1 MTNHPVPLITTS
13 AAPDH
18 RRLTRAEQ
26 LTLTTWRWAFVA
38 LCRQVEP
45 QDLLP
50 QVALQAVLARLRGCT
65 DPLQLFARHHSAA
78 PEFALVASLLP
89 EERRRALDHDLV
101 DSAFLLRWN
110 ELTADG
116 RGPEELPPLTPRRAA
131 TGTIDSPTAIADD
144 RPRPSLL
151 DRLKA
156 AWTSDASAPSSRP

>member
-1 MTNHPVPLITTS
+1 MNDHSATIT
-13 AAPDH
+13 AAAQC

-50 QVALQAVLARLRGCT
+50 QVALQGVLARLRDCT
-65 DPLQLFARHHSAA
+65 DPLQLFTRHHSPQA
-78 PEFALVASLLP
+78 EFALAASLMP
-89 EERRRALDHDLV
+89 EVRRDALEHDLV

-116 RGPEELPPLTPRRAA
+116 KGPQELPPLTPRRAVA
-131 TGTIDSPTAIADD
+131 VTTEYPLAIAGDIPEPTEA
-144 RPRPSLL
+144 R
-151 DRLKA
+151 
-156 AWTSDASAPSSRP
+156 

>member
-1 MTNHPVPLITTS
+1 MTNHPAAATTV
-13 AAPDH
+13 AAPEH

-26 LTLTTWRWAFVA
+26 LTLTTWRWALVA

-50 QVALQAVLARLRGCT
+50 QVALQAVLARLRACT
-65 DPLQLFARHHSAA
+65 DPLQLFARHRSAA
-78 PEFALVASLLP
+78 SDFALVASLLP

-116 RGPEELPPLTPRRAA
+116 SGPEELPPLTPRRVA
-131 TGTIDSPTAIADD
+131 TGTTIESPTPIADEQ
-144 RPRPSLL
+144 PRPSLL
-151 DRLKA
+151 DRLRA
-156 AWTSDASAPSSRP
+156 AWISDASAPSSRP

>member
-1 MTNHPVPLITTS
+1 MTNDPALTATP
-13 AAPDH
+13 PEDR

-26 LTLTTWRWAFVA
+26 LTLTTWRWAFVT

-50 QVALQAVLARLRGCT
+50 QVALQAVLARLRDYT
-65 DPLQLFARHHSAA
+65 DSLQLFGRHGTAA
-78 PEFALVASLLP
+78 ADFALVASLLP
-89 EERRRALDHDLV
+89 ERGRRALDHDLV

-110 ELTADG
+110 ELVTDG
-116 RGPEELPPLTPRRAA
+116 SGPEELPPLTPRQVP
-131 TGTIDSPTAIADD
+131 TGTTIHSPRPIADE

-156 AWTSDASAPSSRP
+156 VWILDASARNSRP

>member
-1 MTNHPVPLITTS
+1 MTNDPVALITT
-13 AAPDH
+13 AAALER
-18 RRLTRAEQ
+18 RRLTRTEQ

-50 QVALQAVLARLRGCT
+50 QVALQAVLAQLRACT
-65 DPLQLFARHHSAA
+65 DPLQLFARHRSAA
-78 PEFALVASLLP
+78 AEFAVVANLLP
-89 EERRRALDHDLV
+89 EQRCRALDHDLV

-116 RGPEELPPLTPRRAA
+116 SGPEELPPLTPRRVA
-131 TGTIDSPTAIADD
+131 TGAIDTPSAIADD

-151 DRLKA
+151 DRLMA
-156 AWTSDASAPSSRP
+156 AWISDASAPSSRP